1 MKIKLTAALAVLMYT
16 SICSVSASAQDNTR
30 NWDYGNVIAT
40 SAVHLEPG
48 ALNAYINDL
57 NGLWRIFLDQ
67 QVKDGNVASYRIIQ
81 SSFPRDGEPD
91 LILITEHPNW
101 AAFDLSNEYIEDLTK
116 KLQGSLDKARD
127 ASIDRG
133 KLRRLGGQSVYRE
146 IKFKK

>member
-1 MKIKLTAALAVLMYT
+1 MKMKLPAALAVLLCASMF
-16 SICSVSASAQDNTR
+16 SVSANAQDHSR

-48 ALNAYINDL
+48 SLNAYINDL

-67 QVKDGNVASYRIIQ
+67 QVKDGNVVSYRILQ
-81 SSFPRDGEPD
+81 NSFARDGEPD

-101 AAFDLSNEYIEDLTK
+101 EAFDLSNEYFEDLTK

-127 ASIDRG
+127 ANLDRG
-133 KLRRLGGQSVYRE
+133 KLRRLGGNSVYQE